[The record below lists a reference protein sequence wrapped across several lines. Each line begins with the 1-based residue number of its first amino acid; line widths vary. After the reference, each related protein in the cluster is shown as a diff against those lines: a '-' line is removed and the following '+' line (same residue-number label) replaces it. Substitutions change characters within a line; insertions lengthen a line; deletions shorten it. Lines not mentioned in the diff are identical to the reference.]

1 VELMSASGPPEQSAV
16 KQEPTGSAA

>member
-1 VELMSASGPPEQSAV
+1 VELMSASGPPEQPAV